1 MGPDGAAAL
10 LALLL
15 AGAPALSPLPWAR
28 WHFVFSKEVEMSI
41 LFRRDA
47 GGDETRLLVRC
58 AAGRFELVSRQ
69 DPSGR
74 DSTESVRSLEEAE
87 TFSRRL
93 VLGGV
98 PEARGCEGVAPGD
111 ACAVFSGR
119 NGTLAAGLSAFS
131 GGGGP
136 RLRERGAALVS
147 PEMRRR

>member
-111 ACAVFSGR
+111 ACAAFSGR
-119 NGTLAAGLSAFS
+119 NGTLAAGLSALS
-131 GGGGP
+131 
-136 RLRERGAALVS
+136 
-147 PEMRRR
+147 